1 MNAPVI
7 LPAVSAGTAGDTAWS
22 ATIDACHDLLCI
34 AFGEYSNMHTFERAC
49 REVDRS
55 AAPRPQDPRLKRLRR
70 LREDDVS
77 LERAYH
83 ELMRNRP
90 APKATVEALV
100 YSLQRG
106 VNELT
111 NADTL
116 HRLSGLDEGQL
127 KAVCR
132 RVQSFNPE
140 IATPWSSDEVAAL
153 IAKWR
158 ELHERR

>member
-7 LPAVSAGTAGDTAWS
+7 SPAVSAGTAGDTGWS
-22 ATIDACHDLLCI
+22 ATIDACHGLLAI
-34 AFGEYSNMHTFERAC
+34 ALGTNNMDDTFERAC
-49 REVDRS
+49 READRK
-55 AAPRPQDPRLKRLRR
+55 AAARSQDPRLTRFRR
-70 LREDDVS
+70 LLED
-77 LERAYH
+77 
-83 ELMRNRP
+83 
-90 APKATVEALV
+90 ATVDALV
-100 YSLQRG
+100 YSLRRG
-106 VNELT
+106 VNELA